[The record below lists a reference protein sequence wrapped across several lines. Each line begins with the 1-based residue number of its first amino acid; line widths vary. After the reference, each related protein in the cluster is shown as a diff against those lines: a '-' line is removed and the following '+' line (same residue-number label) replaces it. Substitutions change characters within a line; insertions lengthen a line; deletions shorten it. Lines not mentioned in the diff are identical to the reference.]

1 MSSLAYF
8 AFFLQVDGLSLPVL
22 LAPLSSPNRTQV
34 RETLRTVIR
43 GLRQIYESIGRHD
56 VIDDAPA
63 ERQSPPPTASAPA
76 VRRSPTPAVAA
87 PTQYRSPT
95 PAVAAPT
102 QYRSPTPAVAASS
115 AVGSPLDDGGSWV
128 RKAEEARATLAMLE
142 AFFTDYKN
150 KSN

>member
-8 AFFLQVDGLSLPVL
+8 KFFFFQVDGLSLPVL
-22 LAPLSSPNRTQV
+22 LAPLSSPDRTQV

-56 VIDDAPA
+56 VTNDAPA

-76 VRRSPTPAVAA
+76 VR
-87 PTQYRSPT
+87 RSPT

>member
-95 PAVAAPT
+95 PAVAA
-102 QYRSPTPAVAASS
+102 SS